1 MQVFK
6 PFLALFLGLALT
18 VPAWAQEFKIYTQHP
33 RLFLSA
39 QRLRLLQRERDRN
52 SMRWEQFDLLI
63 SGQARMPEQGFALAL
78 YYRVSG
84 DTQAGLRAVQWALGP
99 ASDLRQLALVF
110 DWCQPLLDEQQSRAL
125 VLKLQ
130 QGLQQAPRAKTVA
143 EIRSRV
149 LAAVALA
156 DHLPNTPELTL
167 QSAVQQ
173 WWNGQIIP
181 ALKRG
186 NNALPR
192 DDLYALLEM
201 LHALRDNLELD
212 LREPLPAFFKQLPL
226 YHLISYYPAS
236 YPAGENEYR
245 IPAGKLGEPDLRRA
259 ALSRAT
265 ELAMLAYDPNALES
279 QYLQGWLMHDRFL
292 LRGPFG
298 IPYEF
303 LWANPYHP
311 GLSYY
316 QLPLIFHDELF
327 GRLFLRSSWDDD
339 AVWLGYFDGQLQVFE
354 KGEPKAIPLKTALG
368 PIQIGDTAVIPA
380 SNPLRFS
387 TATEVN
393 RVFVIG
399 LPPLR
404 AYDVEV
410 DDEEMREEKTD
421 RGGILKLDFPSGLR
435 GGLRMK
441 QSAAPQ

>member
-39 QRLRLLQRERDRN
+39 QRLRLLQRERERN

-192 DDLYALLEM
+192 DDLYALLEI

-441 QSAAPQ
+441 QSAPA

>member
-6 PFLALFLGLALT
+6 PFLALFVGLAVT

-84 DTQAGLRAVQWALGP
+84 DTQAGLRAIQWALGP

-110 DWCQPLLDEQQSRAL
+110 DWCQPLLDEQQSRIL

-130 QGLQQAPRAKTVA
+130 QGLQQVPRAKTVA

-186 NNALPR
+186 NNALSR
-192 DDLYALLEM
+192 DDLYALLEI

-212 LREPLPAFFKQLPL
+212 LREPFPAFFKQLPL

-265 ELAMLAYDPNALES
+265 ELAMLAYDSNALES
-279 QYLQGWLMHDRFL
+279 QHLQGWLMHDRFL
-292 LRGPFG
+292 LRGSFG

-354 KGEPKAIPLKTALG
+354 KGEPKAIPLRTALG
-368 PIQIGDTAVIPA
+368 PIQISDTIVIPA

-387 TATEVN
+387 PATEVN

-410 DDEEMREEKTD
+410 DDEEMREENTD
-421 RGGILKLDFPSGLR
+421 RGGILKLDFPGGLR

-441 QSAAPQ
+441 QSAPRQ

>member
-1 MQVFK
+1 MHVFK
-6 PFLALFLGLALT
+6 PFLALFVGLALT

-39 QRLRLLQRERDRN
+39 QRLRLLQRERERN
-52 SMRWEQFDLLI
+52 SMRWEQFDRLI
-63 SGQARMPEQGFALAL
+63 SGRARMPEQGFALAL

-130 QGLQQAPRAKTVA
+130 QGLQPAPRAKTVA

-167 QSAVQQ
+167 QSVVQQ
-173 WWNGQIIP
+173 WWNSQVIP

-186 NNALPR
+186 NDALPR
-192 DDLYALLEM
+192 DDLYALLEI

-212 LREPLPAFFKQLPL
+212 LREPFPAFFKQLPL
-226 YHLISYYPAS
+226 YHLISHYPAS

-245 IPAGKLGEPDLRRA
+245 IPAGKPGEPDLRRA

-265 ELAMLAYDPNALES
+265 ELAMLAYDSNALES
-279 QYLQGWLMHDRFL
+279 QYLQGWLMHDHFL

-368 PIQIGDTAVIPA
+368 PIQIGDTVVIPA

-387 TATEVN
+387 PATEVN
-393 RVFVIG
+393 RVFLIG

-421 RGGILKLDFPSGLR
+421 RGGILKLDFPGGLR

-441 QSAAPQ
+441 QSAPRQ

>member
-39 QRLRLLQRERDRN
+39 QRLRLLQRERERN

>member
-1 MQVFK
+1 MHVSK

-18 VPAWAQEFKIYTQHP
+18 VPGWAQEFKIYTQHP

-39 QRLRLLQRERDRN
+39 QRLRLLQRERDRK

-110 DWCQPLLDEQQSRAL
+110 DWCQPLLNEQQSRAL

-167 QSAVQQ
+167 QSVVQQ
-173 WWNGQIIP
+173 WWNSQVIP

-186 NNALPR
+186 NNALSR
-192 DDLYALLEM
+192 DDLYALLEI

-212 LREPLPAFFKQLPL
+212 LREPLPAFFKQLPFYL
-226 YHLISYYPAS
+226 LISYYPAS

-354 KGEPKAIPLKTALG
+354 KGEPKAIPLRTALG
-368 PIQIGDTAVIPA
+368 PIQIGDTVVIPA

-387 TATEVN
+387 PATEVN
-393 RVFVIG
+393 RVFLIG

-410 DDEEMREEKTD
+410 DDEEMREENTD
-421 RGGILKLDFPSGLR
+421 RGGILKLDFPGGLR